1 VALSITT
8 VARFT
13 RLPSPGKTPTTLV
26 RLGPP
31 PQTNRPPLGQ
41 GKAAGCPQGKEE
53 ARMAPP
59 PRPPDPL
66 FPPPPPRVTSPVAF
80 PNRPAPRRLTPVFPP
95 HLPRTGVRRPAARP
109 ARRPSHPPKARQDEP
124 PWPSPPAPPGWP
136 EAAWRGRAGRWGRLA
151 VDACRGTNPVSR
163 GSGKGWGRGVA
174 EPMDGP
180 LVEGALPVGVHG
192 TPSFLTP

>member
-1 VALSITT
+1 

-41 GKAAGCPQGKEE
+41 GKRPGALRGKEE

-66 FPPPPPRVTSPVAF
+66 FPPPPPPRDLPGRF
-80 PNRPAPRRLTPVFPP
+80 PRQ
-95 HLPRTGVRRPAARP
+95 ARP
-109 ARRPSHPPKARQDEP
+109 NASYPCLPSSSSANRGKTPGRQTGPPPKPPPEARQDEP

-151 VDACRGTNPVSR
+151 VDTCRSTNPVSR
-163 GSGKGWGRGVA
+163 GSGKGWGRGRCRA
-174 EPMDGP
+174 YGWALSRGGAPGWSPWHP
-180 LVEGALPVGVHG
+180 LFSHTPGIGVE
-192 TPSFLTP
+192 